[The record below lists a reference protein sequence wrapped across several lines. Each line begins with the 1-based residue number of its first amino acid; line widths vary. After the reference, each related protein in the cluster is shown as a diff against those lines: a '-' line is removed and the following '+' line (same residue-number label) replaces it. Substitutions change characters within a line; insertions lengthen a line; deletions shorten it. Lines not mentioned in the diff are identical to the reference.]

1 MPHTPVLKRIMKT
14 NPKKKKL
21 IPPSCGELE
30 ERDVGAKSVTPSAK
44 KKNHNGVLMISPI
57 IQAG

>member
-1 MPHTPVLKRIMKT
+1 MPVPKRIMKR

-21 IPPSCGELE
+21 IPPPCGEVE
-30 ERDVGAKSVTPSAK
+30 EGDVGAKSVTPRAK
-44 KKNHNGVLMISPI
+44 KKNHNGVLMNSPT